1 MSSFVEVGF
10 TLCPAGP
17 HPTGGI
23 ARLNDMDYRFVAPA
37 LEPQTARRLRAALA
51 ASPDDVE
58 VTLDGADLALTR
70 YAREA
75 VTELLA
81 QLATGKSVAIG
92 TLEDLLTTSQAAE
105 LLGVS
110 DTYVR
115 RLADA
120 GELTIEMRGT
130 HRRFVLADVVA
141 YRSRLRSVKQS
152 ES

>member
-1 MSSFVEVGF
+1 MD
-10 TLCPAGP
+10 
-17 HPTGGI
+17 
-23 ARLNDMDYRFVAPA
+23 RLKHMDYRFVAPA
-37 LEPQTARRLRAALA
+37 LEPQTAKRLGAALA
-51 ASPDDVE
+51 ASADDVE
-58 VTLDGADLALTR
+58 VTLGGIDVSLTR
-70 YAREA
+70 HTREA

-81 QLATGKSVAIG
+81 QLASGKSVAIG

-141 YRSRLRSVKQS
+141 YRTRIRSERKI